1 MTANDAGRDIA
12 EPIDATSARK
22 MTARQPVSP
31 ARHDDLRAT
40 LAISEAKLVR
50 QRVDLLAQIRALSRQ
65 LESIDRQLDDI
76 AHTEA
81 AYTEG

>member
-1 MTANDAGRDIA
+1 MIANDSWRDTA
-12 EPIDATSARK
+12 DQDATPARAMRAK
-22 MTARQPVSP
+22 QPVSP
-31 ARHDDLRAT
+31 TRHDDLRIT
-40 LAISEAKLVR
+40 LAISRDKLFR
-50 QRVDLLAQIRALSRQ
+50 QRVDLLAQIRALSRR